1 MAIKKQFLKS
11 KPLCKVTFAVPAAV
25 VEGAT
30 KVAVVGEFNQWDA
43 SAHILKKQKTGE
55 FKATIELP
63 VAQEIQFRYVVDDQ
77 TWLNDEEA
85 DKMVPNGFASE
96 QNGVLVL

>member
-11 KPLCKVTFAVPAAV
+11 KPLCKVTFAVPATV
-25 VEGAT
+25 VEGAS

-43 SAHILKKQKTGE
+43 SAHVLKKQKTGE

-63 VAQEIQFRYVVDDQ
+63 VEQEVQFRYVVDDQ

-85 DKMVPNGFASE
+85 DKWVPNGFASE
-96 QNGVLVL
+96 QNSVLVL